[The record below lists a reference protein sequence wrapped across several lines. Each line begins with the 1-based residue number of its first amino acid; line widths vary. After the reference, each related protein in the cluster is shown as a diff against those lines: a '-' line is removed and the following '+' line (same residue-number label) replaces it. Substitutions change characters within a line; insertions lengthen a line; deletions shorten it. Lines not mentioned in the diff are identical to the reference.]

1 MKRLPRVQKRD
12 AVTTGKAVRNTN
24 VKSVICFLG
33 VQKVQLPNRTKIEP
47 RKRLIIEIR
56 EIFVRGLRAAFP
68 PRVCRSLNRESVPYI
83 NSFSGAAFPPS
94 AAAPRNCRCGASG
107 PCNSSPRVFP
117 YFTRKCM
124 PAPAQPVFASNC
136 ATRTGRKRCLGSRAV
151 ATRHVQQ
158 HACAELPHAP
168 HTPPPPPSM
177 APSARRMGVA
187 RTLPLM
193 FHMK

>member
-1 MKRLPRVQKRD
+1 VKRLPRVQKRD

-33 VQKVQLPNRTKIEP
+33 VQNRTKIEP

-94 AAAPRNCRCGASG
+94 AAAPQLPAQAAHAIPHPAFSHISPANACRRLRNRCLHPIVPRAQDVNVVSAAGL
-107 PCNSSPRVFP
+107 SPRAMFSSMHALSCPMLRILRRRRRRWRRARGGWVLL
-117 YFTRKCM
+117 
-124 PAPAQPVFASNC
+124 A
-136 ATRTGRKRCLGSRAV
+136 RCR
-151 ATRHVQQ
+151 
-158 HACAELPHAP
+158 
-168 HTPPPPPSM
+168 
-177 APSARRMGVA
+177 
-187 RTLPLM
+187 
-193 FHMK
+193 

>member
-1 MKRLPRVQKRD
+1 MKRLPDLPLVCKRGLSGD
-12 AVTTGKAVRNTN
+12 AVRTGKAVRNTN

-94 AAAPRNCRCGASG
+94 AAAAHAIPHPAFSHISPANACRRLRNRCLHPIVPRAQDVNVVSAAGL
-107 PCNSSPRVFP
+107 SPR
-117 YFTRKCM
+117 
-124 PAPAQPVFASNC
+124 
-136 ATRTGRKRCLGSRAV
+136 
-151 ATRHVQQ
+151 HVLQ

-177 APSARRMGVA
+177 APSARRMGFA

>member
-1 MKRLPRVQKRD
+1 VKRLPRVQKRD

-24 VKSVICFLG
+24 VTSVICFLG
-33 VQKVQLPNRTKIEP
+33 VQNRTKIEP

-94 AAAPRNCRCGASG
+94 AASG

-136 ATRTGRKRCLGSRAV
+136 ATRTGRERCLGSRAV